1 MPTLCMMLLRKSVDV
16 LEFCTGVLVSVVW
29 PMVIGVF
36 AFEIDLSIGGEMGA
50 FFGDTS
56 LI

>member
-1 MPTLCMMLLRKSVDV
+1 MPTLWIMLLRKSVDV

-36 AFEIDLSIGGEMGA
+36 ELVMVLSSGGEMGA